1 MFTIHLHH
9 LRFFSFH
16 GVHEEESILG
26 NDYEVN
32 ADVTFTATE
41 ATVTA
46 LHQTINYVKIYDI
59 IKQQMHIPT
68 ALLETVAQDLAEKIY
83 AYDQRITSININ
95 IKKEHPPIPNF
106 TGSVGVSYKKDF

>member
-9 LRFFSFH
+9 LKFFSFH

-32 ADVTFTATE
+32 ADITFTTTE
-41 ATVTA
+41 TVTA
-46 LHQTINYVKIYDI
+46 LHQTIDYVKIYAI
-59 IKQQMHIPT
+59 IKQQMQIAT
-68 ALLETVAQDLAEKIY
+68 ALLETVAQELAEKIY
-83 AYDQRITSININ
+83 TSDNRITSININ